1 MYKLQL
7 RKRIDSCLDIE
18 QIINN
23 NWQIVENYDGTVSLF
38 DNVLSNISSIIETK
52 PCCETLGY
60 TFDLENQKC
69 RWGEDKSL
77 CDVLGNDP
85 FKLVLNPNNDGGV
98 LFNFGLNETCFF
110 DISFDYLFKF
120 DCEDILKV
128 VEGIKSQQNLENEG
142 IIKNTT
148 LGITN
153 EEDNI
158 TILTQQ
164 IETEK
169 GYNIPYVIQC
179 VNSTTTANTA
189 AYYNKAEQIKTVTN
203 NQKDAYDSENTKSA
217 FIKKTPPG
225 AFGLNI
231 GNVTNY
237 CLTEAG
243 LSAWNVILGDETYN
257 KWFQSNGIDI
267 NLYSC
272 VEVEQLINQ
281 NIAQGGLITTT
292 CDYSIYDKD
301 ISLKKISELETKLT
315 KANNEKNELN
325 TKLVG
330 LEIENDED
338 LPNKCE
344 LLSIFEDFS
353 VDFTLETL
361 NPTTNKLETVY
372 SESIM
377 NIGSGNIY
385 NYINSTS
392 GDTGILISG
401 FSSCESGVE
410 SASTPPKCIEL
421 KDLLY
426 DAIYLNRFL
435 PFNEPPSNQEESIKL
450 FNELNCWYRQKCWLN
465 YETRIQGDIINQL
478 NGKDVNMS
486 IRINNSCADFSV
498 LLDRIKIN
506 KDCTKID
513 NVEKLISEPPK
524 FDIVRVADN
533 KKSWVAND
541 FKDERVFELKYR
553 GTEYEANHHKL
564 IINTK
569 EVDLNLS
576 PARAVEQDVWCYINQ
591 NNCILEGCDD
601 SFSAFTCPSGYTLTS
616 DADACVFTAT
626 TGTTS
631 AITQYNVSTPYNFT
645 RFNHYLNRGTLFV
658 EDVTDK
664 EWPIFWTGTP
674 QNVWVG
680 PYYNVDYLTAS
691 NGDYLTHSGF
701 GDKTTDSGYLI
712 WSSPDAFCAAF
723 SEFGSSSTDLFNSK
737 LNPNILWGGTAGD
750 VSSSVFNNITGT
762 GVAGRLYNR
771 SIWTDSQSPLD
782 EWIGLSYSF
791 ELDETKVYRIGFAAD
806 EKVRIKVNGEYLINS
821 DLTPDHPINPSVNL
835 FNSGSR
841 FQQIYVVVGLTLL
854 AGKNIIEAE
863 GWNSQNAAGFVCE
876 VYDASES
883 ELRGMRY
890 ETELSGVTVFSTRS
904 EIGSVFQLGEDSGY
918 SCPTGYSLDTSISAP
933 YQCIDIDKISRF
945 DSQENCCCPGFP
957 LLIKGDDGIT
967 VELPL
972 TGATGTTLDCSLIQ
986 TLVDSFSITGTTVI
1000 DTLETL
1006 KCGNAYSLYG
1016 LICYSLLLDGLN
1028 DYIDCGD
1035 DNAFSFGDG
1044 VNDSPFSISCWVNM
1058 TDATA
1063 FRVLSKRSEPTN
1075 KEYAIY
1081 LSGADTL
1088 VFIIEDKST
1097 FGYEFIVTTN
1107 NFTSLEGQW
1116 INITGTYSGVGGS
1129 GARNGLELYVNG
1141 VIQTVTGGFSGSY
1154 VAMENTIQPVQIGRY
1169 DSTYAQG
1176 KISSARMWNIE
1187 LSPSEVLDEYNNG
1200 IILTSPVS
1208 SSSLILNTDIS
1219 NSTFDGS
1226 KWNIPD
1232 LTSITTGYTT
1242 ENIGASALVEDC
1254 PGISANTTSGFLFSS
1269 ENDGTIGVY
1278 EFTTLTG
1285 GTDTYVNV
1293 SDKVTSE
1300 CCEIINSGFESYSNI
1315 FKQGVNNYPTVSWD
1329 PNKEKCVYVK
1339 CGDDGCTNF
1348 DTLLTTELTEIDTV
1362 LEFGSVL
1369 SNELIDVKSRQT
1381 ISGYPTLRMLYDR
1394 YNLHAL
1400 DYCDVDSSRFDYFDM
1415 DNFGKSVGDYWIGL
1429 IEQVVPATT
1438 IWGSTYTYRN
1448 TIFDQQKYKYKQNNL
1463 YFCDNP
1469 STKFPFSAISKDSSV
1484 SVETFDITLTE
1495 INTGNTIT
1503 TVSKELTTRN
1513 CDGVWIMQST
1523 CNPEFLGTVSIM
1535 GRTGTNNPTTINEI
1549 PTESS

>member
-7 RKRIDSCLDIE
+7 RKHTNSCLDIE

-38 DNVLSNISSIIETK
+38 DDVLSNISSIIETK

-77 CDVLGNDP
+77 CDVIGNDP

-120 DCEDILKV
+120 DCEDVLKV
-128 VEGIKSQQNLENEG
+128 VEGIKSQKNLENEE
-142 IIKNTT
+142 IIKNTA
-148 LGITN
+148 LEITN
-153 EEDNI
+153 KEDNI
-158 TILTQQ
+158 NFLTQQ

-169 GYNIPYVIQC
+169 SYNIPYVIQC
-179 VNSTTTANTA
+179 VNSNTTTNTI
-189 AYYNKAEQIKTVTN
+189 AYYDKGEQIKTVTN

-225 AFGLNI
+225 AYVGK
-231 GNVTNY
+231 GSGVTNY
-237 CLTEAG
+237 CLTESG

-257 KWFQSNGIDI
+257 KWFQSNGIDV
-267 NLYSC
+267 NLYTC
-272 VEVEQLINQ
+272 LEVEQLIKQ
-281 NIAQGGLITTT
+281 NTAEGGLIETK
-292 CDYSIYDKD
+292 CDYSLYDKD
-301 ISLKKISELETKLT
+301 ISLKKISALETKLT
-315 KANNEKNELN
+315 KANIEKNELN

-330 LEIENDED
+330 LETENDED

-361 NPTTNKLETVY
+361 NPTTNTLETVY

-385 NYINSTS
+385 EYIKSTS

-410 SASTPPKCIEL
+410 SASTPPKCIIL

-680 PYYNVDYLTAS
+680 PYYNVDYLTDS

-712 WSSPDAFCAAF
+712 WSSPDAFCAEF

-876 VYDASES
+876 VYDATES

-904 EIGSVFQLGEDSGY
+904 EIGGVFQLGEDSGY

-933 YQCIDIDKISRF
+933 YQCVDIDKISRS

-957 LLIKGDDGIT
+957 LLIKDDDGIT
-967 VELPL
+967 IELPL
-972 TGATGTTLDCSLIQ
+972 TGATGTTLDCSQIQ
-986 TLVDSFSITGTTVI
+986 TLVDSFSITGVTVI

-1006 KCGNAYSLYG
+1006 KCGNVYSLYNP
-1016 LICYSLLLDGLN
+1016 ICYSLLLDGLD
-1028 DYIDCGD
+1028 DYIKVPINSVFDI
-1035 DNAFSFGDG
+1035 DG
-1044 VNDSPFSISCWVNM
+1044 TDSFSISGWVKKTGATYFPILQKLFYPNVST
-1058 TDATA
+1058 TDGY
-1063 FRVLSKRSEPTN
+1063 RVYIHTTLNVVIVNLFGAGTS
-1075 KEYAIY
+1075 AI
-1081 LSGADTL
+1081 S
-1088 VFIIEDKST
+1088 VQ
-1097 FGYEFIVTTN
+1097 TTN
-1107 NFTSLEGQW
+1107 PISVNTWL
-1116 INITGTYSGVGGS
+1116 NITVTYDGSQTAAGV
-1129 GARNGLELYVNG
+1129 NIYVNG
-1141 VIQTVTGGFSGSY
+1141 ILQTLIIGTDTYTGTMINSENVTLGG
-1154 VAMENTIQPVQIGRY
+1154 QPTPTNPLYGTGNIASV
-1169 DSTYAQG
+1169 
-1176 KISSARMWNIE
+1176 RMWNTE
-1187 LSPSEVLDEYNNG
+1187 LTTMEANAEYNG
-1200 IILTSPVS
+1200 GVISSSPVS

-1226 KWNIPD
+1226 KWDISD
-1232 LTSITTGYTT
+1232 LTSITSGYTT
-1242 ENIGASALVEDC
+1242 ENIGGSALVEDC
-1254 PGISANTTSGFLFSS
+1254 PGISANTTSGFVFSE
-1269 ENDGTIGVY
+1269 ENDGVLGVY
-1278 EFTTLTG
+1278 NFSYPSG
-1285 GTDTYVNV
+1285 GTKTYDNV

-1315 FKQGVNNYPTVSWD
+1315 FKQGVNTYPTVSWD
-1329 PNKEKCVYVK
+1329 PNKERCVYVK

-1535 GRTGTNNPTTINEI
+1535 GRTGTNNPTTINEN
-1549 PTESS
+1549 PTKSS

>member
-7 RKRIDSCLDIE
+7 RKRIDTCLDIE

-128 VEGIKSQQNLENEG
+128 VEGIKSQKNLENEG

-189 AYYNKAEQIKTVTN
+189 AYYNKSEQIKTVTN

-225 AFGLNI
+225 AFGLNSS
-231 GNVTNY
+231 NVTNY
-237 CLTEAG
+237 CLTDAG
-243 LSAWNVILGDETYN
+243 LFAWNTILGDETYN

-272 VEVEQLINQ
+272 VEVELLINQ
-281 NIAQGGLITTT
+281 NTAQGGLITTT

-315 KANNEKNELN
+315 KANDEKNELN

-392 GDTGILISG
+392 GDTGLLISG

-435 PFNEPPSNQEESIKL
+435 PFNEPPSNQTESIEL

-601 SFSAFTCPSGYTLTS
+601 SFSGFTCPSGYTLTS

-712 WSSPDAFCAAF
+712 WSSPDAFCAEF

-737 LNPNILWGGTAGD
+737 LNPNILWGGTVGD

-791 ELDETKVYRIGFAAD
+791 ELYETKIYRIGFAAD
-806 EKVRIKVNGEYLINS
+806 EKARIKVNGEYLINS

-904 EIGSVFQLGEDSGY
+904 EIGGVFQLGEDSGY

-933 YQCIDIDKISRF
+933 YQCIDIDKISRS
-945 DSQENCCCPGFP
+945 DNQKNCCCPGFP

-986 TLVDSFSITGTTVI
+986 TLIDDFIDNNIDGFVSYL

-1006 KCGNAYSLYG
+1006 KCGNAYSLY
-1016 LICYSLLLDGLN
+1016 
-1028 DYIDCGD
+1028 
-1035 DNAFSFGDG
+1035 
-1044 VNDSPFSISCWVNM
+1044 
-1058 TDATA
+1058 
-1063 FRVLSKRSEPTN
+1063 
-1075 KEYAIY
+1075 
-1081 LSGADTL
+1081 SGTS
-1088 VFIIEDKST
+1088 ST
-1097 FGYEFIVTTN
+1097 
-1107 NFTSLEGQW
+1107 
-1116 INITGTYSGVGGS
+1116 
-1129 GARNGLELYVNG
+1129 
-1141 VIQTVTGGFSGSY
+1141 
-1154 VAMENTIQPVQIGRY
+1154 
-1169 DSTYAQG
+1169 
-1176 KISSARMWNIE
+1176 
-1187 LSPSEVLDEYNNG
+1187 
-1200 IILTSPVS
+1200 
-1208 SSSLILNTDIS
+1208 
-1219 NSTFDGS
+1219 
-1226 KWNIPD
+1226 
-1232 LTSITTGYTT
+1232 
-1242 ENIGASALVEDC
+1242 
-1254 PGISANTTSGFLFSS
+1254 GFLFSE

-1329 PNKEKCVYVK
+1329 PNKERCVYVK

-1348 DTLLTTELTEIDTV
+1348 DTLLTTDLTEIDTI

>member
-1 MYKLQL
+1 MYKLDL
-7 RKRIDSCLDIE
+7 KKYTKGCLDFYN
-18 QIINN
+18 INYN
-23 NWQIVENYDGTVSLF
+23 NWQLVENYDGTISLF
-38 DNVLSNISSIIETK
+38 DDALVNITSMVETK
-52 PCCETLGY
+52 PCCENLGY
-60 TFDLENQKC
+60 TFDLETQKC
-69 RWGEDKSL
+69 MWGEDKTL
-77 CDVLGNDP
+77 CDVLGDDP
-85 FKLVLNPNNDGGV
+85 FKVVLNPNNDGGV
-98 LFNFGLNETCFF
+98 LFNLGVNETCFF

-120 DCEDILKV
+120 NCEDILKV
-128 VEGIKSQQNLENEG
+128 YKGIKGKNTLDDD
-142 IIKNTT
+142 IIKNVTAAITT
-148 LGITN
+148 EEGTITVLN
-153 EEDNI
+153 
-158 TILTQQ
+158 QQ

-179 VNSTTTANTA
+179 INSITNTDT
-189 AYYNKAEQIKTVTN
+189 YFNKDSQIKTVTN
-203 NQKDAYDSENTKSA
+203 NQKDAYDTKNTKSA

-225 AFGLNI
+225 AFALNSDKVI
-231 GNVTNY
+231 NY
-237 CLTEAG
+237 CLTESG
-243 LSAWNVILGDETYN
+243 LSAWKVILGDETYN

-281 NIAQGGLITTT
+281 NISQGGLITTA

-301 ISLKKISELETKLT
+301 ISLKKISELEIKLT
-315 KANNEKNELN
+315 KANEEKNIQA
-325 TKLVG
+325 TKLLA
-330 LEIENDED
+330 LEIENTEQ
-338 LPNKCE
+338 LPTKCE

-361 NPTTNKLETVY
+361 NTTTNRLETVY
-372 SESIM
+372 SESLM
-377 NIGSGNIY
+377 NIGAGNIY
-385 NYINSTS
+385 NYITSTS
-392 GDTGILISG
+392 GDTGLLISG
-401 FSSCESGVE
+401 FSSCESGIE
-410 SASTPPKCIEL
+410 SATTPPKCIEL

-426 DAIYLNRFL
+426 DEIYKNRYL
-435 PFNEPPSNQEESIKL
+435 PFNEAPSNQAESIKL

-465 YETRIQGDIINQL
+465 YKTRLQGDIINEL

-486 IRINNSCADFSV
+486 IRINNSCADFSI

-524 FDIVRVADN
+524 FEIVRVADN

-541 FKDERVFELKYR
+541 FKSDRLFELKYR

-601 SFSAFTCPSGYTLTS
+601 SFSGFTCPSGYTLTS

-631 AITQYNVSTPYNFT
+631 AATQYNVSTPYNFT

-658 EDVTDK
+658 DDVSDK

-680 PYYNVDYLTAS
+680 PYYNTDYLTDS
-691 NGDYLTHSGF
+691 NGAYLTHSGF
-701 GDKTTDSGYLI
+701 GDKYTDSGYLI
-712 WSSPDAFCAAF
+712 WSSPNAFCAEF
-723 SEFGSSSTDLFNSK
+723 SEFGSSSTDIFNSK

-771 SIWTDSQSPLD
+771 SIWADTQLPLN
-782 EWIGLSYSF
+782 EWIGLSYTF

-821 DLTPDHPINPSVNL
+821 DLTTYHPINQSINL

-841 FQQIYVVVGLTLL
+841 FQQIYVVMGLTLL

-876 VYDASES
+876 VYDATES
-883 ELRGMRY
+883 MLKGMRY

-904 EIGSVFQLGEDSGY
+904 EIGGVFQLGEDSGY

-933 YQCIDIDKISRF
+933 YQCIDIDKTSRAKT
-945 DSQENCCCPGFP
+945 QENCCCAGFP
-957 LLIKGDDGIT
+957 LLVKGDDGIT

-972 TGATGTTLDCSLIQ
+972 TGATGTTLDCLDIQGLIN
-986 TLVDSFSITGTTVI
+986 SGGVI

-1006 KCGNAYSLYG
+1006 KCGEAYSLYSPTCNSFNFDG
-1016 LICYSLLLDGLN
+1016 TDDYIEAPINAAYDLDKGSPMSFECWVKLDTLGVFTYLVSKYIGTRGIAFSVGNTNEIRLDLQNAGGLN
-1028 DYIDCGD
+1028 G
-1035 DNAFSFGDG
+1035 
-1044 VNDSPFSISCWVNM
+1044 
-1058 TDATA
+1058 
-1063 FRVLSKRSEPTN
+1063 
-1075 KEYAIY
+1075 
-1081 LSGADTL
+1081 
-1088 VFIIEDKST
+1088 
-1097 FGYEFIVTTN
+1097 
-1107 NFTSLEGQW
+1107 
-1116 INITGTYSGVGGS
+1116 
-1129 GARNGLELYVNG
+1129 
-1141 VIQTVTGGFSGSY
+1141 
-1154 VAMENTIQPVQIGRY
+1154 
-1169 DSTYAQG
+1169 
-1176 KISSARMWNIE
+1176 
-1187 LSPSEVLDEYNNG
+1187 
-1200 IILTSPVS
+1200 
-1208 SSSLILNTDIS
+1208 LILNSSGASLITGVWYHLACTYDGTSLASGVKFYKDGVLVPNAVPIFDNLTLTILNAARVHIGRS
-1219 NSTFDGS
+1219 GTYYSDVKINTTRWWDVELTPGEVLTQYNSGQLLSAPVQSANLILDSANGNGATWDGS
-1226 KWNIPD
+1226 EWSIPD
-1232 LTSITTGYTT
+1232 LTSITSGYAGK
-1242 ENIGASALVEDC
+1242 NMGLNSLVDDC
-1254 PGISANTTSGFLFSS
+1254 PGSGTTSFLFSE
-1269 ENDGTIGVY
+1269 ENDGIIGVY
-1278 EFTTLTG
+1278 EVTKLTG
-1285 GTDTYVNV
+1285 GTDTYINV

-1329 PNKEKCVYVK
+1329 PNKERCVYVK

-1348 DTLLTTELTEIDTV
+1348 DTLLTTDLTEIDTV

-1438 IWGSTYTYRN
+1438 IWGSTYTYKN
-1448 TIFDQQKYKYKQNNL
+1448 TIFDQQKYKYRQNNL
-1463 YFCDNP
+1463 YLCDNP
-1469 STKFPFSAISKDSSV
+1469 SVNFPFSAISKDSSV
-1484 SVETFDITLTE
+1484 SVETFNLTLTE

-1513 CDGVWIMQST
+1513 CGGVWIMQNT
-1523 CNPEFLGTVSIM
+1523 CNPEFLGTVRII

-1549 PTESS
+1549 PTETG